1 MKTPPRSTPPPY
13 LISNFFAED
22 SHVRLFQL
30 LDAGADLTMLEEPC
44 SLRLPES
51 LPLSD
56 PIICSLKMFPDCYRM
71 TAAGHFRSSSVR
83 WMNWGMMSH
92 GECLTA
98 KISVFPNPERECSLS
113 DILES
118 IVPVR
123 YCLSQSQI
131 VQLLSRSCPG
141 VKEIVF
147 MPLTEYLSLLQVVP
161 EDSEEKQDSM
171 LNLSPKGSSNRA
183 GVSVPIK
190 VLTKS
195 GYQMASPGDSI
206 DISYPGINSRRGRV
220 GKNVAHTLTCSPTQ
234 AVFIDLNPDPKVTA
248 HARCVTARQDAGISK
263 HKAERSGVLMMGP
276 RAVLTPDRDTV
287 RQQGRRIKDSGEPMF
302 TLTAQ
307 DMHGVWWFGVI
318 RRLMPIECWRLQ
330 GFTDEQF
337 HKAEATG
344 LKDGKLYKM
353 AGNAVSV
360 PVISAVG
367 QVIQA
372 VEEAHRAE
380 RKQNEE

>member
-1 MKTPPRSTPPPY
+1 
-13 LISNFFAED
+13 
-22 SHVRLFQL
+22 
-30 LDAGADLTMLEEPC
+30 
-44 SLRLPES
+44 
-51 LPLSD
+51 
-56 PIICSLKMFPDCYRM
+56 
-71 TAAGHFRSSSVR
+71 
-83 WMNWGMMSH
+83 
-92 GECLTA
+92 
-98 KISVFPNPERECSLS
+98 
-113 DILES
+113 
-118 IVPVR
+118 
-123 YCLSQSQI
+123 
-131 VQLLSRSCPG
+131 
-141 VKEIVF
+141 

-248 HARCVTARQDAGISK
+248 HARCVTARQDAGVSK

-287 RQQGRRIKDSGEPMF
+287 RQQGRRIKESGDPMF

-307 DMHGVWWFGVI
+307 DLHGVWWFGVI
-318 RRLMPIECWRLQ
+318 RRLIPIECWRLQ